1 MEPVLT
7 TDGRAALDTILSW
20 FTPLIQQRRREKIC
34 RVVSWLML
42 EKGVSEADRDIVIE
56 AGKFVLQPSYIPR
69 FKAME
74 NQSPDRT
81 AVKATY
87 LSLESYYDA
96 PRLVKRW
103 DIDAGMPSKPAGEM
117 KVLAICSSP
126 RIGGNSETVA
136 DAALRGAAQAG
147 ASVEKL
153 HLSQLP
159 IKPCDNTLIQRDYL
173 VAREKLP
180 DLSIEYCRYYQ
191 AAKTEGG
198 EAICLLDDK
207 MAEIYERIA
216 GADAVIVAFPII
228 NGWECSLLSAFLERW
243 DRYDACIKGGGMAP
257 GTRGMVITT
266 WGFLDTGTYEHIMEN
281 IFHRLHFRK
290 IETVEALAV
299 CGVVGMLSG
308 LDKDRQGIIGKTP
321 EELEK
326 AVQAGRTLVTG
337 RRD

>member
-7 TDGRAALDTILSW
+7 TDGQAALDTILSW
-20 FTPLIQQRRREKIC
+20 FNPFIQQRRREKIC

-42 EKGVSEADRDIVIE
+42 EKGVSEADRDTVIE

-74 NQSPDRT
+74 NQAPDRN

-126 RIGGNSETVA
+126 RIGGNSETVV

-159 IKPCDNTLIQRDYL
+159 IKPCDNTLIMRDYQ

-180 DLSIEYCRYYQ
+180 EFGIEYCRHHCPAGQ
-191 AAKTEGG
+191 EGG
-198 EAICLLDDK
+198 EASCSLDDK
-207 MAEIYERIA
+207 MAEIYQRIA
-216 GADAVIVAFPII
+216 DADAVIVAFPII
-228 NGWECSLLSAFLERW
+228 NGWECSLLSGFLERW
-243 DRYDACIKGGGMAP
+243 DRYDACIKGGMAP
-257 GTRGMVITT
+257 GTRGMVINT

-281 IFHRLHFRK
+281 IIHRLHFRK

-308 LDKDRQGIIGKTP
+308 LDKDCQGIIGKTP
-321 EELEK
+321 DELEK
-326 AVQAGRTLVTG
+326 AFQAGRTLVTG